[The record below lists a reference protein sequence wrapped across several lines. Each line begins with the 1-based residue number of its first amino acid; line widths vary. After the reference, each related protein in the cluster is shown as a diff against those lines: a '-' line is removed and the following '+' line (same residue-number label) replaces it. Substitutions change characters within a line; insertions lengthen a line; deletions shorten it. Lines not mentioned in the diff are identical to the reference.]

1 MKNDDENENQ
11 QPEAQQAPDAAMAK
25 KGLEPPA
32 TGSSAG
38 DRMEAADDPD
48 REFDLNDPEECIQ
61 WMLSAW
67 TCLPEEA
74 EQICR
79 YFVETHLK
87 PKVCKGKPL
96 AHWFVTHVVSS
107 ELFKKKT
114 DVRNFC
120 RHGGPTAP
128 PVSVKDRK
136 HSGQRRVEKP
146 EHPYRCSCITLVNLR
161 PMGFCKKNAQKQYK
175 TITVLM

>member
-1 MKNDDENENQ
+1 M
-11 QPEAQQAPDAAMAK
+11 AQ
-25 KGLEPPA
+25 KGLEAPA

-38 DRMEAADDPD
+38 DKMEAADDPD

-79 YFVETHLK
+79 YFVETNLK

-107 ELFKKKT
+107 ELLKKKDGRKKFLQAWGANRAT
-114 DVRNFC
+114 RFSK
-120 RHGGPTAP
+120 GPKALW
-128 PVSVKDRK
+128 S
-136 HSGQRRVEKP
+136 
-146 EHPYRCSCITLVNLR
+146 
-161 PMGFCKKNAQKQYK
+161 KKG
-175 TITVLM
+175 